1 MTTLKIDLE
10 ILSDEWLKRL
20 WDVMPKNIYKSQYVA
35 VFCLLS
41 VECNR
46 RVDAG
51 TWKYTRKDFYF
62 TR

>member
-1 MTTLKIDLE
+1 MTFKIDLE

-20 WDVMPKNIYKSQYVA
+20 WDVMPKNVYKHQYVA
-35 VFCLLS
+35 AYCLLNI
-41 VECNR
+41 ECNR
-46 RVDAG
+46 RVGAG